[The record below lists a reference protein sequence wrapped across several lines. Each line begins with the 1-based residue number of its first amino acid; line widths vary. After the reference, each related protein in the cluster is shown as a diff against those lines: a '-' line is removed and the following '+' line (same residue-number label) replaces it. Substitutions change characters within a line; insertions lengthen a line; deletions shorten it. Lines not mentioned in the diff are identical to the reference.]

1 MLSDVP
7 LYINTIFIS
16 EILQNIQKKEKDMTL
31 FEKELKNMFDS
42 SDLIKEKAYSGKSM
56 IGRLDEDLRVKM
68 SFVTTGVADVYSALR
83 VKIIN
88 RTEGEVDS
96 ELFKF
101 VDIIGTQ
108 RTAYN
113 NKVDPHIWH
122 VDGKDECYLPIS
134 QNERDLIADT
144 VLDYVEM
151 YQEEGLT
158 IR

>member
-1 MLSDVP
+1 
-7 LYINTIFIS
+7 
-16 EILQNIQKKEKDMTL
+16 MTL
-31 FEKELKNMFDS
+31 FEKELKGMFGS
-42 SDLIKEKAYSGKSM
+42 SDLIKEKVYSGKTM
-56 IGRLDEDLRVKM
+56 IGRLDDDLRVKA

-96 ELFKF
+96 QIFKF
-101 VDIIGTQ
+101 SDIIGTQ

-113 NKVDPHIWH
+113 NKIDPHIWH
-122 VDGKDECYLPIS
+122 IDVKDEWYLPIS
-134 QNERDLIADT
+134 QNERDRIADT
-144 VLDYVEM
+144 VLDYVAM

>member
-16 EILQNIQKKEKDMTL
+16 EILQNFKKKEKDMTL

-122 VDGKDECYLPIS
+122 VDGKDEWYLPIS

>member
-1 MLSDVP
+1 
-7 LYINTIFIS
+7 
-16 EILQNIQKKEKDMTL
+16 MTL
-31 FEKELKNMFDS
+31 FEKELRNMFDS
-42 SDLIKEKAYSGKSM
+42 SDLIKEKAYAGKSM
-56 IGRLDEDLRVKM
+56 IARLDEDLRVKI

-88 RTEGEVDS
+88 RTEGDVDS

-101 VDIIGTQ
+101 ADIIGTQ

-122 VDGKDECYLPIS
+122 IDGKDEWYLPIS

-151 YQEEGLT
+151 YQDESIT
-158 IR
+158 IQ